1 MAYTKEVL
9 ERQVELQKLYLR
21 NMQII
26 KWRLN
31 AIRDIQTGDR
41 KTTYRMTN
49 IEFCVLQIRKILEL
63 IAFSSLVSDADV
75 YREKLSK
82 IDSMWN
88 ARLIFRDIER
98 IHPDF
103 YPKPIRIDPK
113 DKSIWHD
120 IEDGYLTKDEFI
132 KIYDKCGK
140 YLHENSPF
148 MSNQEID
155 HMYNEVWNQIT
166 DWGTKIIN
174 LLNTHIVCLYNQT
187 DLFLIQMGDPPSGN
201 IFTNVVDV
209 ND

>member
-1 MAYTKEVL
+1 MENNESVL
-9 ERQVELQKLYLR
+9 NRQVELQKLYLR

-31 AIRDIQTGDR
+31 AIRDIQTGER
-41 KTTYRMTN
+41 KTTYKMTN

-63 IAFSSLVSDADV
+63 IAFSSLVSDADT

-88 ARLIFRDIER
+88 AKLIFRDLER

-103 YPKPIRIDPK
+103 YPKPILIDPE

-120 IEDGYLTKDEFI
+120 VVDGYLTKDDFVS
-132 KIYDKCGK
+132 IYDKCGK
-140 YLHENSPF
+140 YLHENPPF
-148 MSNQEID
+148 LSNKEID
-155 HMYNEVWNQIT
+155 RMYDEVWDQIT

-174 LLNTHIVCLYNQT
+174 LLNTHIVSLYNRN
-187 DLFLIQMGDPPSGN
+187 DLYLIQMGDPPSGN
-201 IFTNVVDV
+201 IFTKVED
-209 ND
+209 

>member
-1 MAYTKEVL
+1 MENNESVL
-9 ERQVELQKLYLR
+9 NRQVELQKLYLR

-31 AIRDIQTGDR
+31 AIRDIQTGER
-41 KTTYRMTN
+41 KTTYKMTN
-49 IEFCVLQIRKILEL
+49 IEFGVLQIRKILEL
-63 IAFSSLVSDADV
+63 IAFSSLVSDADT

-88 ARLIFRDIER
+88 AKLIFRDLER

-103 YPKPIRIDPK
+103 YPKPILIDPE

-120 IEDGYLTKDEFI
+120 VVDGYLTKDDFVS
-132 KIYDKCGK
+132 IYDKCGK

-148 MSNQEID
+148 LSNKEID
-155 HMYNEVWNQIT
+155 RMYDEVWDQIT

-174 LLNTHIVCLYNQT
+174 LLNTHIVSLYNRN
-187 DLFLIQMGDPPSGN
+187 DLYLIQMGDPPSGN
-201 IFTNVVDV
+201 IFTKVED
-209 ND
+209 

>member
-1 MAYTKEVL
+1 MADTTERL
-9 ERQVELQKLYLR
+9 DRQVELQKLYLR

-26 KWRLN
+26 KWRVN
-31 AIRDIQTGDR
+31 AIRDIQTGNS
-41 KTTYRMTN
+41 KTTYKMTN
-49 IEFCVLQIRKILEL
+49 IEFCVLQLRKILEL
-63 IAFSSLVSDADV
+63 IALSSLVSDADI

-103 YPKPIRIDPK
+103 YPKPIRIDAE

-148 MSNQEID
+148 MSNKEID
-155 HMYNEVWNQIT
+155 SMYSEVWDQIT
-166 DWGTKIIN
+166 DWIAKIIN
-174 LLNTHIVCLYNQT
+174 LLNTHIVNLYNQT

-201 IFTNVVDV
+201 VFTKA